1 MKKYRVCGVVEVVV
15 YKDVWASSE
24 EEAYEKAHDKLPH
37 LTEYGGN
44 GGWDK
49 LVGVEGSD
57 ESVETCGN
65 DITYDDI
72 ELLEDDPNY
81 FECPK
86 CGEECW
92 SREDVDGDE
101 YWWCDNCEQAFD
113 DEGEE
118 VYPDFEEAE
127 EEEEE

>member
-1 MKKYRVCGVVEVVV
+1 MKKYRVMGVVEVAVT
-15 YKDVWASSE
+15 KEVWANNE
-24 EEAYEKAHDKLPH
+24 EEAYEKASCQLRC

-65 DITYDDI
+65 EINYDDI
-72 ELLEDDPNY
+72 ELIENNPNY

-92 SREDVDGDE
+92 AREYIDVDE
-101 YWWCDNCEQAFD
+101 YWWCDDCEQAFND
-113 DEGEE
+113 GGDE
-118 VYPDFEEAE
+118 VYPDFEEDFE
-127 EEEEE
+127 EDE